1 MKNLKLDYGQP
12 LAIVALLLVL
22 STAFAFVEEP
32 VNPPQNPTQRPSP
45 DLVSRLLEQMNQ
57 GLAFLMGEK

>member
-22 STAFAFVEEP
+22 STAFAIVEEP
-32 VNPPQNPTQRPSP
+32 VNPSLKAPQQPSP
-45 DLVSRLLEQMNQ
+45 ALFSRVFEQMSQ
-57 GLAFLMGEK
+57 SLAFWKGEK

>member
-22 STAFAFVEEP
+22 STAFAFIEEP
-32 VNPPQNPTQRPSP
+32 VNPPQNPPQRPSP
-45 DLVSRLLEQMNQ
+45 DLVSRVLEQMNQ

>member
-32 VNPPQNPTQRPSP
+32 VTPPPQPPRQSSP
-45 DLVSRLLEQMNQ
+45 DLFSRMLEQMNQ
-57 GLAFLMGEK
+57 GLAFWMGEK